1 MSEANASDPLF
12 DSPDKATGFRLE
24 RHGPLAELILARPER
39 HNAFDAEL
47 MLGLL
52 GCLDELVH
60 EQPRPHA
67 LLLRAEGKH
76 FCAGADLDWMRS
88 QVHADFDPSSFEKNR
103 EDARVLARLMQTLD
117 ELPFP
122 TIALVQGAAY
132 GGALG
137 LVCACDIAL
146 AADNA
151 RFCLS
156 EVSLGLVPAVIS
168 PYVVRAMGM
177 RQARRYMLSAEPFDA
192 ITACRLNVAHQLMPA
207 TQLLTEGRLLALRL
221 CRNGPRAM
229 LETKRLLAAIE
240 DQVGQRHEEQTV
252 ETIARVRV
260 GLEAQ
265 EGMQAFFDKRPPNWR
280 PRFKDET

>member
-1 MSEANASDPLF
+1 MSDPLCN
-12 DSPDKATGFRLE
+12 DPLAGCRLE
-24 RHGPLAELILARPER
+24 RHGPLVELVLARPAR
-39 HNAFDAEL
+39 HNALDADLMQEL
-47 MLGLL
+47 LD
-52 GCLDELVH
+52 CLDDLAH
-60 EQPRPHA
+60 RHGQPLAERPHV
-67 LLLRAEGKH
+67 LLLRAEGRH
-76 FCAGADLDWMRS
+76 FCAGADLNWMRNQLHS
-88 QVHADFDPSSFEKNR
+88 DFDPSSFEKNR
-103 EDARVLARLMQTLD
+103 EDARVLARLMQALD

-122 TIALVQGAAY
+122 TVALVQGAAY

-137 LVCACDIAL
+137 LLCACDIVL
-146 AADNA
+146 ASDDA

-192 ITACRLNVAHQLMPA
+192 ITACRLNVAHRLCAPEK
-207 TQLLTEGRLLALRL
+207 LLSEGRALGMRL
-221 CRNGPRAM
+221 CRNGPQAM
-229 LETKRLLAAIE
+229 KETKRLLAAIE
-240 DQVGQRHEEQTV
+240 HQPGHQHEEITV

>member
-1 MSEANASDPLF
+1 MSDPLYN
-12 DSPDKATGFRLE
+12 DPLAGCRLE
-24 RHGPLAELILARPER
+24 RHGPLVELVLARPAR
-39 HNAFDAEL
+39 HNALDADLMQEL
-47 MLGLL
+47 LD
-52 GCLDELVH
+52 CLDDLTH
-60 EQPRPHA
+60 RHGQPLAERPHV
-67 LLLRAEGKH
+67 LLLRAEGRH
-76 FCAGADLDWMRS
+76 FCAGADLNWMRN
-88 QVHADFDPSSFEKNR
+88 QLQGDFDPTSFEKNR
-103 EDARVLARLMQTLD
+103 EDARVLARLMQALD

-122 TIALVQGAAY
+122 TVALVQGAAY

-137 LVCACDIAL
+137 LLCACDIVL
-146 AADNA
+146 ASDDA

-192 ITACRLNVAHQLMPA
+192 ITACRLNVAHRLCTPD
-207 TQLLTEGRLLALRL
+207 QLLSEGRALGMRL
-221 CRNGPRAM
+221 CRNGPEAM
-229 LETKRLLAAIE
+229 KETKRLLAAIE
-240 DQVGQRHEEQTV
+240 HQPGHQHEEITV

-265 EGMQAFFDKRPPNWR
+265 EGMQAFFDKRPPSWR

>member
-1 MSEANASDPLF
+1 MSDPLYN
-12 DSPDKATGFRLE
+12 DPLAGCRLE
-24 RHGPLAELILARPER
+24 RHGPLVELVLARPAR
-39 HNAFDAEL
+39 HNALDADLMQEL
-47 MLGLL
+47 LD
-52 GCLDELVH
+52 CLDDLAH
-60 EQPRPHA
+60 RHGQPLAERPHV
-67 LLLRAEGKH
+67 LLLRAEGRH
-76 FCAGADLDWMRS
+76 FCAGADLNWMRN
-88 QVHADFDPSSFEKNR
+88 QLNGDFDPSSFEKNR
-103 EDARVLARLMQTLD
+103 EDARMLARLMQALD

-122 TIALVQGAAY
+122 TVALVQGAAY

-137 LVCACDIAL
+137 LLCACDIVL
-146 AADNA
+146 ASDDA

-192 ITACRLNVAHQLMPA
+192 ITACRLNVAHRLCTPD
-207 TQLLTEGRLLALRL
+207 QLLSEGRALGMRL
-221 CRNGPRAM
+221 CRNGPEAM
-229 LETKRLLAAIE
+229 KETKRLLAAIE
-240 DQVGQRHEEQTV
+240 HQPGHQHEEITV

-265 EGMQAFFDKRPPNWR
+265 EGMQAFFDKRPPSWR

>member
-1 MSEANASDPLF
+1 MSDPLYN
-12 DSPDKATGFRLE
+12 DPLAGCRLE
-24 RHGPLAELILARPER
+24 RHGPLVELVLARPAR
-39 HNAFDAEL
+39 HNALDAEL
-47 MLGLL
+47 MQELL
-52 GCLDELVH
+52 DCLDDLAH
-60 EQPRPHA
+60 RHGQPLAERPHV
-67 LLLRAEGKH
+67 LLLRAEGRH
-76 FCAGADLDWMRS
+76 FCAGADLNWMRN
-88 QVHADFDPSSFEKNR
+88 QLQGDFDPTSFEKNR
-103 EDARVLARLMQTLD
+103 EDARVLARLMQALD

-122 TIALVQGAAY
+122 TVALVQGAAY

-137 LVCACDIAL
+137 LLCACDIVL
-146 AADNA
+146 ASDDA

-192 ITACRLNVAHQLMPA
+192 ITACRLNVAHRLCTPD
-207 TQLLTEGRLLALRL
+207 QLLSEGRALGMRL
-221 CRNGPRAM
+221 CRNGPEAM
-229 LETKRLLAAIE
+229 KETKRLLATIE
-240 DQVGQRHEEQTV
+240 HQPGHQHEEITV

-265 EGMQAFFDKRPPNWR
+265 EGMQAFFDKRPPSWR

>member
-1 MSEANASDPLF
+1 MSDPLYN
-12 DSPDKATGFRLE
+12 DPLAGCRLE
-24 RHGPLAELILARPER
+24 RHGPLVELVLARPAR
-39 HNAFDAEL
+39 HNALDADLMQEL
-47 MLGLL
+47 LD
-52 GCLDELVH
+52 CLDDLAH
-60 EQPRPHA
+60 RHGQPLAERPHV
-67 LLLRAEGKH
+67 LLLRAEGRH
-76 FCAGADLDWMRS
+76 FCAGADLNWMRN
-88 QVHADFDPSSFEKNR
+88 QLQGDFDPTSFEKNR
-103 EDARVLARLMQTLD
+103 EDARVLARLMQALD

-122 TIALVQGAAY
+122 TVALVQGAAY

-137 LVCACDIAL
+137 LLCACDIVL
-146 AADNA
+146 ASDDA

-192 ITACRLNVAHQLMPA
+192 ITACRLNVAHRLCTPD
-207 TQLLTEGRLLALRL
+207 QLLSEGRALGIRL
-221 CRNGPRAM
+221 CRNGPEAM
-229 LETKRLLAAIE
+229 KETKRLLAAIE
-240 DQVGQRHEEQTV
+240 HQPGHQHEEITV

-265 EGMQAFFDKRPPNWR
+265 EGMQAFFDKRPPSWR

>member
-1 MSEANASDPLF
+1 MSDPLYN
-12 DSPDKATGFRLE
+12 DPLAGCRLE
-24 RHGPLAELILARPER
+24 RHGPLVELVLARPAR
-39 HNAFDAEL
+39 HNALDADLMQELLDCLDDLAHRHGQPLAEL
-47 MLGLL
+47 
-52 GCLDELVH
+52 
-60 EQPRPHA
+60 PHV
-67 LLLRAEGKH
+67 LLLRAEGRH
-76 FCAGADLDWMRS
+76 FCAGADLNWMRN
-88 QVHADFDPSSFEKNR
+88 QLQGDFDPTSFEKNR
-103 EDARVLARLMQTLD
+103 EDARVLARLMQALD

-122 TIALVQGAAY
+122 TVALVQGAAY

-137 LVCACDIAL
+137 LLCACDIVL
-146 AADNA
+146 ASDDA

-192 ITACRLNVAHQLMPA
+192 ITACRLNVAHRLCTPD
-207 TQLLTEGRLLALRL
+207 QLLSEGRALGMRL
-221 CRNGPRAM
+221 CRNGPEAM
-229 LETKRLLAAIE
+229 KETKRLLAAIE
-240 DQVGQRHEEQTV
+240 HQPGHQHEEITV

-265 EGMQAFFDKRPPNWR
+265 EGMQAFFDKRPPSWR

>member
-1 MSEANASDPLF
+1 MSDPLCN
-12 DSPDKATGFRLE
+12 DPLAGCRLE
-24 RHGPLAELILARPER
+24 RHGPLVELVLARPAR
-39 HNAFDAEL
+39 HNALDADLMQEL
-47 MLGLL
+47 LD
-52 GCLDELVH
+52 CLDDLAH
-60 EQPRPHA
+60 RHGQPLAERPHV
-67 LLLRAEGKH
+67 LLLRAEGRH
-76 FCAGADLDWMRS
+76 FCAGADLNWMRNQLHS
-88 QVHADFDPSSFEKNR
+88 DFDPSSFEKNR
-103 EDARVLARLMQTLD
+103 EDARVLAWLMQALD

-122 TIALVQGAAY
+122 TVALVQGAAY

-137 LVCACDIAL
+137 LLCACDIVL
-146 AADNA
+146 ASDDA

-192 ITACRLNVAHQLMPA
+192 ITACRLNVAHRLCAPEK
-207 TQLLTEGRLLALRL
+207 LLSEGRALGMRL
-221 CRNGPRAM
+221 CRNGPQAM
-229 LETKRLLAAIE
+229 KETKRLLAAIE
-240 DQVGQRHEEQTV
+240 HQPGHQHEEITV

-265 EGMQAFFDKRPPNWR
+265 EGMQAFFDKRPPSWR

>member
-1 MSEANASDPLF
+1 MSDPLYN
-12 DSPDKATGFRLE
+12 DPLAGCRLE
-24 RHGPLAELILARPER
+24 RHGPLVELVLARPAR
-39 HNAFDAEL
+39 HNALDADLMQEL
-47 MLGLL
+47 LD
-52 GCLDELVH
+52 CLDDLAH
-60 EQPRPHA
+60 RHGQPLAERPHV
-67 LLLRAEGKH
+67 LLLRAEGRH
-76 FCAGADLDWMRS
+76 FCAGADLNWMRN
-88 QVHADFDPSSFEKNR
+88 QLNGDFDPSSFEKNR
-103 EDARVLARLMQTLD
+103 EDARVLARLMQALD

-122 TIALVQGAAY
+122 TVALVQGAAY

-137 LVCACDIAL
+137 LLCACDIVL
-146 AADNA
+146 ASDDA

-192 ITACRLNVAHQLMPA
+192 ITACRLNVAHRLCAPEK
-207 TQLLTEGRLLALRL
+207 LLSEGRALGMRL
-221 CRNGPRAM
+221 CRNGPQAM
-229 LETKRLLAAIE
+229 KETKRLLAAIE
-240 DQVGQRHEEQTV
+240 HQPGHQHEEITV

>member
-1 MSEANASDPLF
+1 MSDPLCN
-12 DSPDKATGFRLE
+12 DPLAGCRLE
-24 RHGPLAELILARPER
+24 RHGPLVELVLARPAR
-39 HNAFDAEL
+39 HNALDADLMQEL
-47 MLGLL
+47 LD
-52 GCLDELVH
+52 CLDDLAH
-60 EQPRPHA
+60 RHGQPLAERPHV
-67 LLLRAEGKH
+67 LLLRAEGRH
-76 FCAGADLDWMRS
+76 FCAGADLNWMRN
-88 QVHADFDPSSFEKNR
+88 QLNGDFDPSSFEKNR
-103 EDARVLARLMQTLD
+103 EDARVLARLMQALD

-122 TIALVQGAAY
+122 TVALVQGAAY

-137 LVCACDIAL
+137 LLCACDIVL
-146 AADNA
+146 ASDDA

-192 ITACRLNVAHQLMPA
+192 ITACRLNVTHRLCSPEK
-207 TQLLTEGRLLALRL
+207 LLSEGRALGMRL
-221 CRNGPRAM
+221 CRNGPQAM
-229 LETKRLLAAIE
+229 KETKRLLAAIE
-240 DQVGQRHEEQTV
+240 HQPGHQHEEITV

>member
-1 MSEANASDPLF
+1 MSDPLCN
-12 DSPDKATGFRLE
+12 DPLAGCRLE
-24 RHGPLAELILARPER
+24 RHGPLVELVLARPAR
-39 HNAFDAEL
+39 HNALDADLMQEL
-47 MLGLL
+47 LD
-52 GCLDELVH
+52 CLDDLAH
-60 EQPRPHA
+60 RHGQPLAERPHV
-67 LLLRAEGKH
+67 LLLRAEGRH
-76 FCAGADLDWMRS
+76 FCAGADLNWMRN
-88 QVHADFDPSSFEKNR
+88 QLNGDFDPSSFEKNR
-103 EDARVLARLMQTLD
+103 EDARVLARLMQALD

-122 TIALVQGAAY
+122 TVALVQGAAY

-137 LVCACDIAL
+137 LLCACDIVL
-146 AADNA
+146 ASDDA

-192 ITACRLNVAHQLMPA
+192 ITACRLNVAHRLCAPEK
-207 TQLLTEGRLLALRL
+207 LLSEGRALGMRL
-221 CRNGPRAM
+221 CRNGPQAM
-229 LETKRLLAAIE
+229 KETKRLLAAIE
-240 DQVGQRHEEQTV
+240 HQPGHQHEDITV

-265 EGMQAFFDKRPPNWR
+265 EGMQAFFDKRPPSWR

>member
-1 MSEANASDPLF
+1 MSDPLCN
-12 DSPDKATGFRLE
+12 DPLAGCRLE
-24 RHGPLAELILARPER
+24 LHGPLVELVLARPAR
-39 HNAFDAEL
+39 HNALDADLMQEL
-47 MLGLL
+47 LD
-52 GCLDELVH
+52 CLDDLAH
-60 EQPRPHA
+60 RHGQPLAERPHV
-67 LLLRAEGKH
+67 LLLRAEGRH
-76 FCAGADLDWMRS
+76 FCAGADLNWMRN
-88 QVHADFDPSSFEKNR
+88 QLNGDFDPSSFEKNR
-103 EDARVLARLMQTLD
+103 EDARVLARLMQALD

-122 TIALVQGAAY
+122 TVALVQGAAY

-137 LVCACDIAL
+137 LLCACDIVL
-146 AADNA
+146 ASDDA

-192 ITACRLNVAHQLMPA
+192 ITACRLNVAHRLCAPEK
-207 TQLLTEGRLLALRL
+207 LLSEGRALGMRL
-221 CRNGPRAM
+221 CRNGPQAM
-229 LETKRLLAAIE
+229 KETKRLLAAIE
-240 DQVGQRHEEQTV
+240 HQPGHQHEEITV

>member
-1 MSEANASDPLF
+1 MSDPLYN
-12 DSPDKATGFRLE
+12 DPLAGCRLE
-24 RHGPLAELILARPER
+24 RHGPLVELVLARPAR
-39 HNAFDAEL
+39 HNALDADLMQEL
-47 MLGLL
+47 LD
-52 GCLDELVH
+52 CLDDLAH
-60 EQPRPHA
+60 RHGQPLAERPHV
-67 LLLRAEGKH
+67 LLLRAEGRH
-76 FCAGADLDWMRS
+76 FCAGADLNWMRNKL
-88 QVHADFDPSSFEKNR
+88 QGDFDPTSFEKNR
-103 EDARVLARLMQTLD
+103 EDARVLARLMQALD

-122 TIALVQGAAY
+122 TVALVQGAAY

-137 LVCACDIAL
+137 LLCACDIVL
-146 AADNA
+146 ASDDA

-192 ITACRLNVAHQLMPA
+192 ITACRLNVAHRLCTPD
-207 TQLLTEGRLLALRL
+207 QLLSEGRALGMRL
-221 CRNGPRAM
+221 CRNGPEAM
-229 LETKRLLAAIE
+229 KETKRLLAAIE
-240 DQVGQRHEEQTV
+240 HQPGHQHEEITV

-265 EGMQAFFDKRPPNWR
+265 EGMQAFFDKRPPSWR

>member
-1 MSEANASDPLF
+1 MSDPLF
-12 DSPDKATGFRLE
+12 SDPPPSFRLE
-24 RHGPLAELILARPER
+24 QHGPLAELILARPAR

-52 GCLDELVH
+52 DCLDELVH
-60 EQPRPHA
+60 QASRPHV

-76 FCAGADLDWMRS
+76 FCAGADLDWMRNLA
-88 QVHADFDPSSFEKNR
+88 HADFEQNR

-122 TIALVQGAAY
+122 TLALVQGAAY

-137 LVCACDIAL
+137 LICACDIVL

-192 ITACRLNVAHQLMPA
+192 ITACRLNVAHLMTSPA
-207 TQLLTEGRLLALRL
+207 ELLTEGRRQALRL
-221 CRNGPRAM
+221 CRNGPQAM
-229 LETKRLLAAIE
+229 KETKRLLAAI
-240 DQVGQRHEEQTV
+240 DDYGNQRHQDQTV

-265 EGMQAFFDKRPPNWR
+265 EGMQAFFDKRPPSWR

>member
-1 MSEANASDPLF
+1 MSDPLYN
-12 DSPDKATGFRLE
+12 DPLAGCRLE
-24 RHGPLAELILARPER
+24 RHGPLVELVLARPAR
-39 HNAFDAEL
+39 HNVLDADLMQEL
-47 MLGLL
+47 LD
-52 GCLDELVH
+52 CLDDLAH
-60 EQPRPHA
+60 RHGQPLAERPHV
-67 LLLRAEGKH
+67 LLLRAEGRH
-76 FCAGADLDWMRS
+76 FCAGADLNWMRN
-88 QVHADFDPSSFEKNR
+88 QLQGDFDPTSFEKNR
-103 EDARVLARLMQTLD
+103 EDARVLARLMQALD

-122 TIALVQGAAY
+122 TVALVQGAAY

-137 LVCACDIAL
+137 LLCACDIVL
-146 AADNA
+146 ASDDA

-192 ITACRLNVAHQLMPA
+192 ITACRLNVAHRLCTPD
-207 TQLLTEGRLLALRL
+207 QLLSEGRALGMRL
-221 CRNGPRAM
+221 CRNGPEAM
-229 LETKRLLAAIE
+229 KETKRLLAAIE
-240 DQVGQRHEEQTV
+240 HQPGHQHEEITV

-265 EGMQAFFDKRPPNWR
+265 EGMQAFFDKRPPSWR

>member
-1 MSEANASDPLF
+1 MSDPLYN
-12 DSPDKATGFRLE
+12 DPLAGCRLE
-24 RHGPLAELILARPER
+24 RHGPLVELVLARPAR
-39 HNAFDAEL
+39 HNALDADLMQEL
-47 MLGLL
+47 LD
-52 GCLDELVH
+52 CLDDLAH
-60 EQPRPHA
+60 RHGQPLAERPHV
-67 LLLRAEGKH
+67 LLLRAEGGH
-76 FCAGADLDWMRS
+76 FCAGADLNWMRN
-88 QVHADFDPSSFEKNR
+88 QLNGDFDPSSFEKNR
-103 EDARVLARLMQTLD
+103 EDARVLARLMQALD

-122 TIALVQGAAY
+122 TVALVQGAAY

-137 LVCACDIAL
+137 LLCACDIVL
-146 AADNA
+146 ASDDA

-192 ITACRLNVAHQLMPA
+192 ITACRLNVAHRLCTPD
-207 TQLLTEGRLLALRL
+207 QLLSEGRALGMRL
-221 CRNGPRAM
+221 CRNGPEAM
-229 LETKRLLAAIE
+229 KETKRLLAAIE
-240 DQVGQRHEEQTV
+240 HQPGHQHEEITV

>member
-1 MSEANASDPLF
+1 MSDPLF
-12 DSPDKATGFRLE
+12 DNLPQPGFRLE
-24 RHGPLAELILARPER
+24 RHGPLAELVLARPAR
-39 HNAFDAEL
+39 HNAFDAAL

-52 GCLDELVH
+52 DCLDELVH
-60 EQPRPHA
+60 HHENPLAERPRV

-88 QVHADFDPSSFEKNR
+88 LAHADFEHNR

-117 ELPFP
+117 TLPFP
-122 TIALVQGAAY
+122 TLALVQGAAY

-137 LVCACDIAL
+137 LVCACDIVL
-146 AADNA
+146 ASDDA

-192 ITACRLNVAHQLMPA
+192 ITACRLHVAHQLAKPA
-207 TQLLTEGRLLALRL
+207 QLLAEGRALALRL
-221 CRNGPRAM
+221 CRNGPEAM
-229 LETKRLLAAIE
+229 KETKRLLAAIDE
-240 DQVGQRHEEQTV
+240 QGVAPHEEKTV

-265 EGMQAFFDKRPPNWR
+265 EGMQAFFDKRPPSWR
-280 PRFKDET
+280 PRFKDEA

>member
-1 MSEANASDPLF
+1 MSDPLCN
-12 DSPDKATGFRLE
+12 DPLAGCRLE
-24 RHGPLAELILARPER
+24 RHGPLVELVLARPAR
-39 HNAFDAEL
+39 HNALDADLMQEL
-47 MLGLL
+47 LD
-52 GCLDELVH
+52 CLDDLAH
-60 EQPRPHA
+60 RHGQPLAERPHV
-67 LLLRAEGKH
+67 LLLRAEGRH
-76 FCAGADLDWMRS
+76 FCAGADLNWMRN
-88 QVHADFDPSSFEKNR
+88 QLNGDFDPSSFEKNR
-103 EDARVLARLMQTLD
+103 EDARVLARLMQALD

-122 TIALVQGAAY
+122 TVALVQGAAY

-137 LVCACDIAL
+137 LLCACDIVL
-146 AADNA
+146 ASDDA

-192 ITACRLNVAHQLMPA
+192 ITACRLNVAHRLCAPEK
-207 TQLLTEGRLLALRL
+207 LLSEGRALGMRL
-221 CRNGPRAM
+221 CRNGPQAM
-229 LETKRLLAAIE
+229 KETKRLLAAIE
-240 DQVGQRHEEQTV
+240 HQPGHQHEEITV

-280 PRFKDET
+280 PRFKDEA

>member
-1 MSEANASDPLF
+1 MSDPLCN
-12 DSPDKATGFRLE
+12 DPLAGCRLE
-24 RHGPLAELILARPER
+24 RHGPLVELVLARPAR
-39 HNAFDAEL
+39 HNALDADLMQEL
-47 MLGLL
+47 LD
-52 GCLDELVH
+52 CLDDLAH
-60 EQPRPHA
+60 RHGQPLAERPHV
-67 LLLRAEGKH
+67 LLLRAEGRH
-76 FCAGADLDWMRS
+76 FCAGADLNWMRN
-88 QVHADFDPSSFEKNR
+88 QLNGDFDPSSFEKNR
-103 EDARVLARLMQTLD
+103 EDARMLARLMQALD

-122 TIALVQGAAY
+122 TVALVQGAAY

-137 LVCACDIAL
+137 LLCACDIVL
-146 AADNA
+146 ASDDA

-192 ITACRLNVAHQLMPA
+192 ITACRLNVAHRLCAPEK
-207 TQLLTEGRLLALRL
+207 LLSEGRALGMRL
-221 CRNGPRAM
+221 CRNGPQAM
-229 LETKRLLAAIE
+229 KETKRLLAAIE
-240 DQVGQRHEEQTV
+240 HQPGHQHEEITV

>member
-1 MSEANASDPLF
+1 MSDPLF
-12 DSPDKATGFRLE
+12 DDAPQADFRLE

-39 HNAFDAEL
+39 HNALDAEL
-47 MLGLL
+47 MAGLIQ
-52 GCLDELVH
+52 CLDELS
-60 EQPRPHA
+60 QSDTPPHV
-67 LLLRAEGKH
+67 LLLRAEGRH
-76 FCAGADLDWMRS
+76 FCAGADLNWMRN
-88 QVHADFDPSSFEKNR
+88 QAHADFDPGSFERNR
-103 EDARVLARLMQTLD
+103 EDARVLARLMQSLD

-122 TIALVQGAAY
+122 TLALVQGAAY

-137 LVCACDIAL
+137 LVCACDIVL
-146 AADNA
+146 ASDDA

-192 ITACRLNVAHQLMPA
+192 ITACRLHLAHQLTKPA
-207 TQLLTEGRLLALRL
+207 QLLTEGRALALRL
-221 CRNGPRAM
+221 CRNGPQAM
-229 LETKRLLAAIE
+229 KETKRLLAAID
-240 DQVGQRHEEQTV
+240 DQGVHQCEEITV
-252 ETIARVRV
+252 DTIARVRV

-265 EGMQAFFDKRPPNWR
+265 EGMQAFFDKRAPSWR

>member
-1 MSEANASDPLF
+1 MSDPLCN
-12 DSPDKATGFRLE
+12 DPLAGCRLE
-24 RHGPLAELILARPER
+24 RHGPLVELVLARPAR
-39 HNAFDAEL
+39 HNALDADLMQEL
-47 MLGLL
+47 LD
-52 GCLDELVH
+52 CLDDLAH
-60 EQPRPHA
+60 RHGQPLAERPHV
-67 LLLRAEGKH
+67 LLLRAEGRH
-76 FCAGADLDWMRS
+76 FCAGADLNWMRN
-88 QVHADFDPSSFEKNR
+88 QLNGDFDPSSFEKNR
-103 EDARVLARLMQTLD
+103 EDARVLARLMQALD

-122 TIALVQGAAY
+122 TVALVQGAAY

-137 LVCACDIAL
+137 LLCACDIVL
-146 AADNA
+146 ASDDA

-192 ITACRLNVAHQLMPA
+192 ITACRLNVTHRLCAPEK
-207 TQLLTEGRLLALRL
+207 LLSEGRALGMRL
-221 CRNGPRAM
+221 CRNGPQAM
-229 LETKRLLAAIE
+229 KETKRLLAAIE
-240 DQVGQRHEEQTV
+240 HQPGHQHEEITV

-265 EGMQAFFDKRPPNWR
+265 EGMLAFFDKRPPNWR

>member
-1 MSEANASDPLF
+1 MSDPLCN
-12 DSPDKATGFRLE
+12 DPLAGCRLE
-24 RHGPLAELILARPER
+24 RHGPLVELVLARPAR
-39 HNAFDAEL
+39 HNALDADLMQEL
-47 MLGLL
+47 LD
-52 GCLDELVH
+52 CLDDLAH
-60 EQPRPHA
+60 RHGQPLAERPHV
-67 LLLRAEGKH
+67 LLLRAEGRH
-76 FCAGADLDWMRS
+76 FCAGADLNWMRN
-88 QVHADFDPSSFEKNR
+88 QLNGDFDPSSFEKNR
-103 EDARVLARLMQTLD
+103 EDARMLARLMQALD

-122 TIALVQGAAY
+122 TVALVQGAAY

-137 LVCACDIAL
+137 LLCACDIVL
-146 AADNA
+146 ASDDA

-192 ITACRLNVAHQLMPA
+192 ITACRLNVAHRLCAPEK
-207 TQLLTEGRLLALRL
+207 LLSEGRALGMRL
-221 CRNGPRAM
+221 CRNGPQAM
-229 LETKRLLAAIE
+229 KETKRLLAAIE
-240 DQVGQRHEEQTV
+240 HQPGHQHEDITV

>member
-1 MSEANASDPLF
+1 MSDPLCN
-12 DSPDKATGFRLE
+12 DPLAGCRLE
-24 RHGPLAELILARPER
+24 RHGPLVELVLARPAR
-39 HNAFDAEL
+39 HNALDADLMQEL
-47 MLGLL
+47 LD
-52 GCLDELVH
+52 CLDDLAH
-60 EQPRPHA
+60 RHGQPLAERPHV
-67 LLLRAEGKH
+67 LLLRAEGRH
-76 FCAGADLDWMRS
+76 FCAGADLNWMRN
-88 QVHADFDPSSFEKNR
+88 QLNGDFDPSSFEKNR
-103 EDARVLARLMQTLD
+103 EDARVLARLMQALD

-122 TIALVQGAAY
+122 TLALVQGAAY

-137 LVCACDIAL
+137 LLCACDIVL
-146 AADNA
+146 ASEDA

-192 ITACRLNVAHQLMPA
+192 ITACRLNVAHRLCTPDQLPS
-207 TQLLTEGRLLALRL
+207 EGRALGMRL
-221 CRNGPRAM
+221 CRNGPEAM
-229 LETKRLLAAIE
+229 KETKRLLAAIE
-240 DQVGQRHEEQTV
+240 HQPGHQHEEITV

-265 EGMQAFFDKRPPNWR
+265 EGMQAFFDKRPPSWR

>member
-1 MSEANASDPLF
+1 MSDPLCN
-12 DSPDKATGFRLE
+12 DPLAGCRLE
-24 RHGPLAELILARPER
+24 RHGPLVELVLARPAR
-39 HNAFDAEL
+39 HNALDADLMQEL
-47 MLGLL
+47 LD
-52 GCLDELVH
+52 CLDDLAH
-60 EQPRPHA
+60 RHGQPLAERPHV
-67 LLLRAEGKH
+67 LLLRAEGRH
-76 FCAGADLDWMRS
+76 FCAGADRNWMRN
-88 QVHADFDPSSFEKNR
+88 QLNGDVDPSSFEKNR
-103 EDARVLARLMQTLD
+103 EDARVLARLMQALD

-122 TIALVQGAAY
+122 TVALVQGAAY

-137 LVCACDIAL
+137 LLCACDIVL
-146 AADNA
+146 ASDDA

-192 ITACRLNVAHQLMPA
+192 ITACRLNVAHQLTKPE
-207 TQLLTEGRLLALRL
+207 QLLAEGRALGMRL
-221 CRNGPRAM
+221 CRNGPQAM
-229 LETKRLLAAIE
+229 KETKRLLAAIE
-240 DQVGQRHEEQTV
+240 HQPGHQHEEITV

-265 EGMQAFFDKRPPNWR
+265 EGMQAFFDKRPPSWR

>member
-1 MSEANASDPLF
+1 MSDPLYN
-12 DSPDKATGFRLE
+12 DPLAGCRLE
-24 RHGPLAELILARPER
+24 RHGPLVELVLAHPAR
-39 HNAFDAEL
+39 HNALDADLMQEL
-47 MLGLL
+47 LD
-52 GCLDELVH
+52 CLDDLAH
-60 EQPRPHA
+60 RHGQPLAERPHV
-67 LLLRAEGKH
+67 LLLRAEGRH
-76 FCAGADLDWMRS
+76 FCAGADLNWMRN
-88 QVHADFDPSSFEKNR
+88 QLQGDFDPTSFEKNR
-103 EDARVLARLMQTLD
+103 EDARVLARLMQALD

-122 TIALVQGAAY
+122 TVALVQGAAY

-137 LVCACDIAL
+137 LLCACDIVL
-146 AADNA
+146 ASDDA

-192 ITACRLNVAHQLMPA
+192 ITACRLNVAHRLCTPD
-207 TQLLTEGRLLALRL
+207 QLLSEGRALGMRL
-221 CRNGPRAM
+221 CRNGPEAM
-229 LETKRLLAAIE
+229 KETKRLLAAIE
-240 DQVGQRHEEQTV
+240 HQPGHQHEEITV

-265 EGMQAFFDKRPPNWR
+265 EGMQAFFDKRPPSWR

>member
-1 MSEANASDPLF
+1 MSDPLYN
-12 DSPDKATGFRLE
+12 DPLAGCRLE
-24 RHGPLAELILARPER
+24 RHGPLVELVLARPAR
-39 HNAFDAEL
+39 HNALDADLMQEL
-47 MLGLL
+47 LD
-52 GCLDELVH
+52 CLDDLAH
-60 EQPRPHA
+60 RHGQPLAERPHV
-67 LLLRAEGKH
+67 LLLRAEGRH
-76 FCAGADLDWMRS
+76 FCAGADLNWMRN
-88 QVHADFDPSSFEKNR
+88 QLNGDFDPSSFEKNR
-103 EDARVLARLMQTLD
+103 EDARVLARLMQALD

-122 TIALVQGAAY
+122 TVALVQGAAY

-137 LVCACDIAL
+137 LLCACDIVL
-146 AADNA
+146 ASDDA

-192 ITACRLNVAHQLMPA
+192 ITACRLNVAHRLCTPD
-207 TQLLTEGRLLALRL
+207 QLLSEGRALGMRL
-221 CRNGPRAM
+221 CRNGPEAM
-229 LETKRLLAAIE
+229 KETKRLLAAIE
-240 DQVGQRHEEQTV
+240 HQPGHQHEEITV

>member
-1 MSEANASDPLF
+1 MSDPLCN
-12 DSPDKATGFRLE
+12 DPLAGCRLE
-24 RHGPLAELILARPER
+24 RHGPLVELVLARPAR
-39 HNAFDAEL
+39 HNALDADLMQEL
-47 MLGLL
+47 LD
-52 GCLDELVH
+52 CLDDLAH
-60 EQPRPHA
+60 RHGQPLAERPHV
-67 LLLRAEGKH
+67 LLLRAEGRH
-76 FCAGADLDWMRS
+76 FCAGADLNWMRN
-88 QVHADFDPSSFEKNR
+88 QLNGDFDPSSFEKNR
-103 EDARVLARLMQTLD
+103 EDARMLARLMQALD

-122 TIALVQGAAY
+122 TVALVQGAAY

-137 LVCACDIAL
+137 LLCACDIVL
-146 AADNA
+146 ASDDA

-192 ITACRLNVAHQLMPA
+192 ITACRLNVAHRLCTPD
-207 TQLLTEGRLLALRL
+207 QLLSEGRALGMRL
-221 CRNGPRAM
+221 CRNGPEAM
-229 LETKRLLAAIE
+229 KETKRLLAAIE
-240 DQVGQRHEEQTV
+240 HQPGHQHEEITV

-265 EGMQAFFDKRPPNWR
+265 EGMQAFFDKRPPSWR